1 LLYGAGGL
9 PLGDAVFG
17 FAAEQYEKANGAPLT
32 PEAWR
37 VMSKGFW
44 DTAMYHATGGEL
56 VTDFSGRVG
65 QGSAMNQMW
74 ERISSGELS
83 SWLEVM
89 GGATGSIASK
99 MWDTSDKLALYF
111 RAEQVDVLSPQVFGM
126 VANDVMK
133 NINSFNRAEKG
144 YFIWKLGTLIDQKTG
159 NPIVDA
165 TTLEGFAAVLGI
177 PLREE
182 TERWDIINDREE
194 RQAYARKI
202 AEVMANNIRL
212 AIQAMNSGDQKGLE
226 QYSRMA
232 SGLMMSYR
240 DDPLFQ
246 QEILRER
253 NQILNYG
260 RTQEWDNIQKQL
272 FMNTGKQP
280 QGGQ

>member
-1 LLYGAGGL
+1 
-9 PLGDAVFG
+9 
-17 FAAEQYEKANGAPLT
+17 
-32 PEAWR
+32 
-37 VMSKGFW
+37 
-44 DTAMYHATGGEL
+44 
-56 VTDFSGRVG
+56 
-65 QGSAMNQMW
+65 
-74 ERISSGELS
+74 
-83 SWLEVM
+83 
-89 GGATGSIASK
+89 
-99 MWDTSDKLALYF
+99 
-111 RAEQVDVLSPQVFGM
+111 
-126 VANDVMK
+126 
-133 NINSFNRAEKG
+133 
-144 YFIWKLGTLIDQKTG
+144 
-159 NPIVDA
+159 
-165 TTLEGFAAVLGI
+165 
-177 PLREE
+177 LREE